1 MPGYLLSSEGIK
13 KMEEF
18 LMKILKDTAGKSMD
32 ELTKKFKNQL
42 LDYGKNVKMR
52 SLNSSSLGNNSS
64 RTKWEK

>member
-32 ELTKKFKNQL
+32 ELTKKFKN
-42 LDYGKNVKMR
+42 
-52 SLNSSSLGNNSS
+52 
-64 RTKWEK
+64 